1 MNNKKIED
9 LMVIRRNGQE
19 VDYDRSKIITAITK
33 ANNEFSGD
41 PEALTKEQIESIVD
55 EIESYLLGL

>member
-41 PEALTKEQIESIVD
+41 PRTD
-55 EIESYLLGL
+55 